1 MSYFNN
7 SYIYTSYLLF
17 FGGYYDEGASTGAF
31 CLAIDD
37 SAASSV
43 PNVGGRLMFL

>member
-1 MSYFNN
+1 MSYFN
-7 SYIYTSYLLF
+7 SGYLYASCLLF
-17 FGGYYDEGASTGAF
+17 FGGYYDEGASAGVF

-37 SAASSV
+37 SVASSV